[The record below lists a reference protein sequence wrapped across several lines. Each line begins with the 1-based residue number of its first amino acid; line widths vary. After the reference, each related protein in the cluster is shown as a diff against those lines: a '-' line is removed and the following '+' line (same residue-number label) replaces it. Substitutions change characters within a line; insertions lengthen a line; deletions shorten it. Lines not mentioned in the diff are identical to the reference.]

1 MDLNDIINDLSK
13 KRPIFHSEKDFQ
25 FALSWK
31 IHEMY
36 EGLKIRLER
45 PAYINNSNKKIH
57 LDIFIIEYK
66 SLILIE
72 LKYKKH
78 EINIEWDG
86 ERFHLSKDQAEP
98 PSRYDFVSD
107 IIRLEKCKE
116 IFKTDYKNIL
126 GYALFL
132 TNESTYW
139 KQSKKEDAIDKE
151 FRIHEGI
158 ELSGKLSWGANA
170 GGTKKNREEPLNLN
184 NSYEIHWKDYSN
196 FEDKKNGQ
204 FRYVLV
210 EVE

>member
-1 MDLNDIINDLSK
+1 MNLNDIINDLSK

-31 IHEMY
+31 IHEIY
-36 EGLKIRLER
+36 KDLKIRLER
-45 PAYINNSNKKIH
+45 PVYINSNKKIH
-57 LDIFIIEYK
+57 LDIFIIDNK

-72 LKYKKH
+72 LKYKKN
-78 EINIEWDG
+78 EINAKWEG
-86 ERFHLSKDQAEP
+86 EKFHLSKDYAEP
-98 PSRYDFVSD
+98 PSRYDFVND

-116 IFKTDYKNIL
+116 IFKTEYKSIL

-139 KQSKKEDAIDKE
+139 KQSKKEDVVDKE

-158 ELSGKLSWGANA
+158 ILSGKLFWGTNT
-170 GGTKKNREEPLNLN
+170 GRTKKNREEPLNLN
-184 NSYEIHWKDYSN
+184 NSYALHWKDYSN

-210 EVE
+210 KVE

>member
-1 MDLNDIINDLSK
+1 MDINDVINDLSK
-13 KRPIFHSEKDFQ
+13 ERPIFHSEKDFQ

-31 IHEMY
+31 IREMY

-45 PAYINNSNKKIH
+45 PVYINSNKKIH
-57 LDIFIIEYK
+57 LDIFIIDNK

-86 ERFHLSKDQAEP
+86 EEFHLSEDKAKP
-98 PSRYDFVSD
+98 PSRYDFASD

-116 IFKTDYKNIL
+116 NFKTEYKNIL

-139 KQSKKEDAIDKE
+139 KQPKKKDAVDRE
-151 FRIHEGI
+151 FRIHEGM
-158 ELSGKLSWGANA
+158 LLRGKLSWGINTRGAM
-170 GGTKKNREEPLNLN
+170 KNREEPLNLE
-184 NSYEIHWKDYSN
+184 NSYAIHWKDYSN

-204 FRYVLV
+204 FRYTMVKV
-210 EVE
+210 E